1 VAPILLVCVLELVK
15 SFAIGAVL
23 QSLDSLAMALQP
35 FRMTRALVFAAVV
48 RLNASEHS
56 WALEVPPYVLVVL
69 TTLELRREFLR

>member
-1 VAPILLVCVLELVK
+1 
-15 SFAIGAVL
+15 
-23 QSLDSLAMALQP
+23 MALQP